1 MAGITRG
8 YQTAAGNNGLQKF
21 KALQK
26 MLNTKKNPRIQRS
39 SLFFLF
45 KSKRQP
51 TRRTGSRHTGSQNL
65 KLPNVGGITLNR
77 QNKTG
82 ADKFASSCFVCAN
95 SGIYPPW

>member
-45 KSKRQP
+45 KIQEAANPQDRQP
-51 TRRTGSRHTGSQNL
+51 AHRKPKLETTERGRDHLKQAKQNRR
-65 KLPNVGGITLNR
+65 
-77 QNKTG
+77 
-82 ADKFASSCFVCAN
+82 
-95 SGIYPPW
+95 